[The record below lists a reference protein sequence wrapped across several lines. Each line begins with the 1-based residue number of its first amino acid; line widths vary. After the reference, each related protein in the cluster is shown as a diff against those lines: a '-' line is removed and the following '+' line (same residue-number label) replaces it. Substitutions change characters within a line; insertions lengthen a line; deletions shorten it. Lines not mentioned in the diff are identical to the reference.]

1 MGSLIKVEQS
11 AYTNEIVDSYASN
24 KIGQYSKYL
33 NLTPTYVTYLAVNQI
48 HSRADT
54 GTGSVVSETGYNSP
68 LRFNRING
76 LPVYNIPVLSPD
88 ITYDETGMDLELD
101 LSDVVLLPDTVKPTV
116 PDYMIVKI
124 PDGTEAL
131 FRVNN
136 FRYNTIQSNDFV
148 SISLELKGI
157 GEDLISKFDGQIIKT
172 YYTVFDN
179 IGTNDK
185 CFIEEENIGALN
197 SLVDGIEECIDTY
210 QNMYWNGKVG
220 GYLLQSQYDSNRVIY
235 DAFLTRFIN
244 NLDLFPHNSSK
255 LTTMP
260 YMDFNPH
267 GSDLKYRRS
276 LLYAIETNTS
286 KFLYD
291 KMYYYLGVITNP
303 ASPLRVYHYDAY
315 SVRLVIMEENEPVKD
330 DLIPYYDYLVI
341 RGILNGDIGYPSRP
355 EEEVLPEMPD
365 ELPDQVVIPDV
376 EQAFPSVPNPND
388 QYIEPYPG
396 VSTTN
401 LVIDGTEESIN
412 NQIARVVGGCRPGII
427 PYPNKK
433 VKPKPLDLSE
443 FDAPILKNKD
453 YIELTEE
460 DYEHIESYTEDQR
473 YVLDLIVKFM
483 SNSIDN
489 ADITKIINALITPSR
504 FSYFYGPIVIRILK
518 NMYDEFFSSA
528 QDNEEEAA

>member
-76 LPVYNIPVLSPD
+76 LPVYNMPVLSPD

-260 YMDFNPH
+260 YMDFNPY

-315 SVRLVIMEENEPVKD
+315 SVRLVMIEENEPVKD
-330 DLIPYYDYLVI
+330 DLISYYDYLVI

-355 EEEVLPEMPD
+355 EEEVLPEIPD

-376 EQAFPSVPNPND
+376 EQAFPSVPDPND
-388 QYIEPYPG
+388 QYIEPCPG

-443 FDAPILKNKD
+443 FDAPILKNKN

-460 DYEHIESYTEDQR
+460 DYEHIESYSEDQR

-504 FSYFYGPIVIRILK
+504 FSYFYGPIIIRILK